1 MPCIVI
7 RKFVW
12 SWVVRAEGMEFS
24 YLHLNEQHLFRLT
37 EGQTHFSTSWH
48 VQMSVTLNELSIDCS
63 PCKPSHHLQACTQ
76 NLPNMKEGV
85 LCKTTNSQPKV
96 MLSSRK
102 SLLYLPW
109 SVRCVCVCVRTQLCV
124 GYAPFILRKDKLL
137 AVFSVDSLYGIGW
150 LKTNPQCLAHAVEA
164 VNKVLLAGVKP
175 VLVVG
180 PKIRVA
186 KACKAIEEFA
196 DASGYAVAVMPSGKG
211 QFRETHPNFIGTYWG
226 AVSSPYTSEI
236 VESSDVYIFAGPLFN
251 DYR

>member
-1 MPCIVI
+1 
-7 RKFVW
+7 
-12 SWVVRAEGMEFS
+12 
-24 YLHLNEQHLFRLT
+24 
-37 EGQTHFSTSWH
+37 
-48 VQMSVTLNELSIDCS
+48 
-63 PCKPSHHLQACTQ
+63 
-76 NLPNMKEGV
+76 
-85 LCKTTNSQPKV
+85 
-96 MLSSRK
+96 MLSSQK

-109 SVRCVCVCVRTQLCV
+109 SVRRVCVLWYHCL
-124 GYAPFILRKDKLL
+124 GYAPFILRKDIILS
-137 AVFSVDSLYGIGW
+137 VFCVDSLYGIGW